1 MKNEELEIKL
11 DDAVTTIDQIKLE
24 LDDLEFA
31 LIEITSKYSPYSE
44 LNFDDLK
51 KYLDG
56 DVSNVRGK
64 QSFKFLCGHKEIMWL
79 ARTARMYCEQ
89 AQKLCDSVIG

>member
-1 MKNEELEIKL
+1 MKNEKLENKL
-11 DDAVTTIDQIKLE
+11 DYAVTAIDQIKLE

-31 LIEITSKYSPYSE
+31 LDEITSKYSTYSE

-56 DVSNVRGK
+56 DTSNVRGK
-64 QSFKFLCGHKEIMWL
+64 QAFKFLCGHKEIMWL
-79 ARTARMYCEQ
+79 ARTARTYCEQ
-89 AQKLCDSVIG
+89 AKKICESFV